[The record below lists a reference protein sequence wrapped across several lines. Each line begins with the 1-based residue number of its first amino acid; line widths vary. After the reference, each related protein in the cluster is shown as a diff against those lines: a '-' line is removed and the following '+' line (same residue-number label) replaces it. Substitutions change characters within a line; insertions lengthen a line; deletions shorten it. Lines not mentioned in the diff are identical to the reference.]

1 MLHSPF
7 IILTRVWVFL
17 RLMLSHFVCQ
27 KNLPPRNLDFTR
39 PENVQ
44 QKKNDFNECIS
55 NLTKAIKSFLTK
67 QLIIRQSKIH

>member
-1 MLHSPF
+1 MDKFKAERQTNKEFEVNFNKILGFLTMLHSPF

-44 QKKNDFNECIS
+44 QKK
-55 NLTKAIKSFLTK
+55 K
-67 QLIIRQSKIH
+67 

>member
-7 IILTRVWVFL
+7 IILTRVWVLL

-44 QKKNDFNECIS
+44 QKK
-55 NLTKAIKSFLTK
+55 K
-67 QLIIRQSKIH
+67 